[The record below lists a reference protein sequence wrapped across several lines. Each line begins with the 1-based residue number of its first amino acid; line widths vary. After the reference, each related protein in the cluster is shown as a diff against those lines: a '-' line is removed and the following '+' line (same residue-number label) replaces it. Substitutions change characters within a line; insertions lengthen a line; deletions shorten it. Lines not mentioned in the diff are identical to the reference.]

1 MVKNLIDDKLKEE
14 IFRFIY
20 DLEQIEEDDIEHMK
34 EDDIE
39 HKFQFIDYAEHAEDD
54 IICSDKDQKSQ
65 RDLADTIKFIHNKWW
80 RNQMR

>member
-1 MVKNLIDDKLKEE
+1 MVKNLMTNKLKEK
-14 IFRFIY
+14 ILQFID
-20 DLEQIEEDDIEHMK
+20 DLEQIEDDDIENTK

-65 RDLADTIKFIHNKWW
+65 RDLADTIKFIHNK
-80 RNQMR
+80 